1 MFASTRLSP
10 TFVEDFLG
18 FLLEN
23 QPVTTNIESMNSDE
37 ELMIVGYC
45 LAVAQV
51 AVHYKKLKGDLILRY
66 LPTLISLLTEY
77 FAIENH
83 RVQNGALNAIENL
96 MQYTLEKQYFTN
108 TSYTNS
114 SDIDGLNLDML
125 SLNAKFND
133 PDDTE
138 ENEGQLSQA
147 YKSMHPIRKIINVF
161 QYCLKSSLDI
171 VLKCIIK
178 FVDIGSK
185 SIIEHGG
192 IELLNSV
199 GSLKINK
206 SVYKIW
212 TKCLGKFMTEF
223 GCEIFFSQSELKIE
237 ILDYDLTSP
246 SFSMDSRSYLLTVIK
261 DNVKNEP
268 LPFFVE
274 NFVPLIIELSKALKV
289 VKKDQEFI
297 KYKKYETLI
306 YQIYE
311 ILPNFCSNSRGF
323 GEYVPKIL
331 PRLDKLI
338 KNNMYQART
347 IALRALCELID
358 FAKSVP
364 KTDLEV
370 KKVIFHFTNLKIS

>member
-77 FAIENH
+77 FTIENH

-138 ENEGQLSQA
+138 ENEGHLSQA

-171 VLKCIIK
+171 VLK
-178 FVDIGSK
+178 
-185 SIIEHGG
+185 
-192 IELLNSV
+192 
-199 GSLKINK
+199 
-206 SVYKIW
+206 
-212 TKCLGKFMTEF
+212 
-223 GCEIFFSQSELKIE
+223 
-237 ILDYDLTSP
+237 
-246 SFSMDSRSYLLTVIK
+246 
-261 DNVKNEP
+261 
-268 LPFFVE
+268 
-274 NFVPLIIELSKALKV
+274 
-289 VKKDQEFI
+289 
-297 KYKKYETLI
+297 
-306 YQIYE
+306 
-311 ILPNFCSNSRGF
+311 
-323 GEYVPKIL
+323 
-331 PRLDKLI
+331 
-338 KNNMYQART
+338 
-347 IALRALCELID
+347 
-358 FAKSVP
+358 
-364 KTDLEV
+364 
-370 KKVIFHFTNLKIS
+370 